1 MGTLKST
8 IKIESTD
15 LFPAPVNFTKIKNN
29 SIVVGS
35 SGFTSVALASGLN
48 NLATIPAGNAFLYAA
63 APATNTGNIYLSA
76 QGSAPIGA
84 VISLTAASIVQ
95 TIGTYGAYSP
105 NAPYG
110 FTITSAPGNAAG
122 LYEASTPGPIAA
134 LQPLSIV
141 SGGAALDGVYP
152 VTFTTVS
159 GTGAGATGYAQVLSG
174 VVVKAWVDQ
183 LAGTGNGYVVGN
195 TLSFP
200 ANSLNASLQTFTHVS
215 TGTTATDGVYTNVIT
230 TVGSGSGLGATFD
243 VTVSGGVVT
252 TVTRSNG
259 GTNYAVSNVLTISG
273 VNIGGAAGAD
283 NVTITVSTIGTAT
296 TINVAKVNFGSS
308 ITVAPGAITGGS
320 GTGLGLIATIGTN
333 PSTGAQHQLLSLAP
347 DLANIGDGYI
357 FGNTLTITGAS
368 LGGVTPTHNVT
379 ATVNA
384 NGLGQKITVAP
395 GNITT
400 SGAGT
405 GVGLIVYIGVDPATG
420 TPNSITGID
429 VNPAAMG
436 VGYLVGDTL
445 TIAASALF
453 NGSTTDATITIS
465 QVTVVPQPFGSIA
478 PGDVGFFPIGDG
490 IGYTLRANPT
500 VVGDIIQYYA
510 GTR

>member
-48 NLATIPAGNAFLYAA
+48 NLATIPVGNAFLYAA

-95 TIGTYGAYSP
+95 TVGTYGQFSP
-105 NAPYG
+105 NAPYD
-110 FTITSAPGNAAG
+110 FTITTAPGNAAG
-122 LYEASTPGPIAA
+122 LYEATIAGPIAA

-141 SGGAALDGVYP
+141 SGGTALDGVYP
-152 VTFTTVS
+152 VTFTTAS

-174 VVVKAWVDQ
+174 AVVKAWVDQ

-200 ANSLNASLQTFTHVS
+200 ANSLNASLQTFTYTT
-215 TGTTATDGVYTNVIT
+215 TGTTATDGVYTVNSS
-230 TVGSGSGLGATFD
+230 VGSGSGLGATFN
-243 VTVSGGVVT
+243 VTVVGGAVT
-252 TVTRSNG
+252 AVARASG
-259 GTNYAVSNVLTISG
+259 GTNYAVSNVLTILG
-273 VNIGGAAGAD
+273 TAIGGSTTAD
-283 NVTITVSTIGTAT
+283 DITITVSTIGTVS
-296 TINVAKVNFGSS
+296 TINVAKVNFGST
-308 ITVAPGAITGGS
+308 ITVPAADVLGGS

-333 PSTGAQHQLLSLAP
+333 PATGAQHQLLSLAIDP
-347 DLANIGDGYI
+347 SSIGTGYLY
-357 FGNTLTITGAS
+357 NDTLTVRGAA
-368 LGGVTPTHNVT
+368 LGGVTPTHN
-379 ATVNA
+379 ATCTISA
-384 NGLGQKITVAP
+384 NGLGQKITVAS

-405 GVGLIVYIGVDPATG
+405 GVGLIVYIGVDPTTG
-420 TPNSITGID
+420 TPNSVIGID

-436 VGYLVGDTL
+436 TGYLVGDTL
-445 TIAASALF
+445 TIASSALLGLAAT
-453 NGSTTDATITIS
+453 NVTITIS
-465 QVTVVPQPFGSIA
+465 KVTVVPQPFGSIA

-490 IGYTLRANPT
+490 VGYTLRANPT
-500 VVGDIIQYYA
+500 VVGDVIQYYA